1 MDKFFE
7 ELQRKRNLFFATS
20 RRFKILLK
28 IFALLAVTI
37 FLSGCSD
44 EPDILIIDH
53 SPKSFSGANSA
64 AESDYRI
71 YLITMDLADDFWK
84 SIDSGCRQAV
94 EEIGGIDYH
103 WIGPDV
109 NEDGPQRVC
118 IDQAVAEGA
127 DAIILAASSP
137 WGVNESLDAAR
148 KAGVK
153 LIYVDNAAE
162 FEHVAFLATDNEL
175 AGQIAG
181 ETMQKEL
188 AEAGITSG
196 TIGLMV
202 NKSNVT
208 STARRVKGFREK
220 FEGTNFKLDDTF
232 FMEDDPQRIKAFVS
246 EHPEYVAFFGS
257 NERTALALGEQMQDS
272 GSKQIVVGFDTSD
285 AVLSLLYNGTL
296 YATLQQK
303 PQLMGYDGVKI
314 AVEAIKGTYKENNVF
329 VDTGVTVLYKD
340 SI

>member
-1 MDKFFE
+1 MDNFFE
-7 ELQRKRNLFFATS
+7 GFTKKRRVAS
-20 RRFKILLK
+20 RRIKNFLK
-28 IFALLAVTI
+28 VFALLTFATI

-44 EPDILIIDH
+44 KPDIVIIDH
-53 SPKSFSGANSA
+53 SPKNSSNANSVD
-64 AESDYRI
+64 ESDYKI

-84 SIDSGCRQAV
+84 SIDSGCRAAV

-118 IDQAVAEGA
+118 IDQAVADGA

-162 FEHVAFLATDNEL
+162 FEHVAFLATDNEK
-175 AGQIAG
+175 AGMIAG
-181 ETMQKEL
+181 ETMQKAL

-202 NKSNVT
+202 NKANVT

-220 FEGTNFKLDDTF
+220 FKDTKFTLDDTF

-257 NERTALALGEQMQDS
+257 NERTALALGEQIQDS

-285 AVLSLLYNGTL
+285 AVLTLLYNGTL

-303 PQLMGYDGVKI
+303 PQLMGHDGIKI
-314 AVEAIKGTYKENNVF
+314 AVEALKGDYKENNIF

>member
-1 MDKFFE
+1 MDNFFE
-7 ELQRKRNLFFATS
+7 SVKKTRRLLFATS
-20 RRFKILLK
+20 RRFQTLLK
-28 IFALLAVTI
+28 VFALMTVALFV
-37 FLSGCSD
+37 SGCSD
-44 EPDILIIDH
+44 KPDILIIDN
-53 SPKSFSGANSA
+53 SQKNFSGANA
-64 AESDYRI
+64 TEDSDYKI

-84 SIDSGCRQAV
+84 SIDSGCRAAV

-118 IDQAVAEGA
+118 IDQAVADGA

-181 ETMQKEL
+181 ETMQKAL

-202 NKSNVT
+202 NKANVT
-208 STARRVKGFREK
+208 STARRVKGFRAK

-232 FMEDDPQRIKAFVS
+232 FMEDDPQRIKNFVS

-257 NERTALALGEQMQDS
+257 NERTALALGEQIQDT
-272 GSKQIVVGFDTSD
+272 GSKQIIVGFDTSD
-285 AVLSLLYNGTL
+285 AVLTLLYNGTL

-303 PQLMGYDGVKI
+303 PQVMGHDGIKI